1 MDHHFPQSLGGT
13 PAIPDPAQIATFI
26 DVVCGHCDG
35 LIPVRA
41 YVDKGQDLNRVPQ
54 TIWTPADAAAAPKI
68 AEFSRLAADA
78 GMGVFV
84 VPGTVAEIGQAKAAD
99 VRQMQTILV
108 DLDSGDINAKRDHL
122 ALHLGEPTLEIASGG
137 LTAEGQCKLHL
148 YWRLSEPA
156 AGDDIALL
164 CRVRG
169 EIAGKVGGDLS
180 FRSAHQPIR
189 VAGSIYRKGGERR
202 LVNILHHRGANE
214 AHLEEVAAAVT
225 AMPMLPGL
233 IAAIHPSTSKPS
245 LDTILTNPVHEGGED
260 AWTRFDGAS
269 AAIGH
274 YVRMVHEG
282 RLSKAEG
289 WEAICA
295 FNAAMLRP
303 SWPLERL
310 REEADR
316 ISKRHRERNGPA
328 AAATVA
334 RAPRSLPA
342 LSLGALLDDSGPM
355 PDDIIAP
362 RVLTPG
368 GMLVVGGAPKVGK
381 SDFLICMLVHL
392 AAGRPFLRF
401 TPPRPLRI
409 FYLQA
414 EIQYHYLRERLQ
426 AIRLDQQVMA
436 AARDNLIVTPKLNLL
451 LDEKGVALAIDAI
464 ARYFPDAPPDII
476 CIDPIRNVFDGGPDG
491 GGENDNAA
499 MLFFLQQR
507 VEALRDAAAPDAGL
521 ILAHHTKKLTKKQ
534 VGEDPFQALSGASS
548 LRGFYTSGIIMHRP
562 LEGRGERRLEIE
574 LRNGPA
580 LEPMLIDKRGGQWME
595 VDANN
600 DRLVRQE
607 IGGLLDAERVRKH
620 DVILGILL
628 DEAAAGRLYTSTQF
642 AEKFENQAGL
652 GGKHTIRDRTSVLAT
667 KGYIKFV
674 REGAS
679 YGLGGTTS
687 KFGFMCTEGMAF
699 PGTDEVA
706 DGDTGELHR
715 DMLDVLP
722 SHFKCPQS
730 GGPLPVENPRIWVYP
745 EEDQ

>member
-1 MDHHFPQSLGGT
+1 MN
-13 PAIPDPAQIATFI
+13 
-26 DVVCGHCDG
+26 
-35 LIPVRA
+35 RA
-41 YVDKGQDLNRVPQ
+41 PQ
-54 TIWTPADAAAAPKI
+54 TIWTPADTDAASKV
-68 AEFSRLAADA
+68 AEFARSAADA

-84 VPGTVAEIGQAKAAD
+84 VPGTVAQTGQAKAAD
-99 VRQMQTILV
+99 VRKMQTILV
-108 DLDSGDINAKRDHL
+108 DLDHGDINAKRDHL
-122 ALHLGEPTLEIASGG
+122 ARYLGEPSLEIASGG
-137 LTAEGQCKLHL
+137 VTPEGQCKLHL

-156 AGDDIALL
+156 VDDDIALL
-164 CRVRG
+164 CRIRG
-169 EIAGKVGGDLS
+169 DMARKVGGDLS

-202 LVNILHHRGANE
+202 LVNILHHRSANE
-214 AHLEEVAAAVT
+214 VHLEEMVEAVT

-233 IAAIHPSTSKPS
+233 NPAAQSPTSKPS
-245 LDTILTNPVHEGGED
+245 LDQILTTPVRAGGED

-274 YVRMVHEG
+274 YVRMIHEG
-282 RLSKAEG
+282 RLSKTEG
-289 WEAICA
+289 WEAICE

-303 SWPLERL
+303 SWPFERL

-316 ISKRHRERNGPA
+316 ISERHYERNGPA
-328 AAATVA
+328 AAGTAV

-401 TPPRPLRI
+401 IPPRPLRI

-426 AIRLDQQVMA
+426 AIRLDQQVLA

-451 LDEKGVALAIDAI
+451 LDDKGVALAIDAI
-464 ARYFPDAPPDII
+464 TRYFPDAPPDII

-507 VEALRDAAAPDAGL
+507 VEALRDAAAPEAGL

-548 LRGFYTSGIIMHRP
+548 LRGFYTAGVIMHRP
-562 LEGRGERRLEIE
+562 IESSGERRLEIE

-580 LEPMLIDKRGGQWME
+580 LEPMLIDKRGGQWVE
-595 VDANN
+595 VDVNN

-607 IGGLLDAERVRKH
+607 IGSLLDAERVRKH
-620 DVILGILL
+620 DVILEILL
-628 DEAAAGRLYTSTQF
+628 DEAASGRLYTAAQF

-674 REGAS
+674 RDGGP
-679 YGLGGTTS
+679 YGLGTTTS
-687 KFGFMCTEGMAF
+687 KFGFMCTEHMAF

-706 DGDTGELHR
+706 DTDTGELHNN
-715 DMLDVLP
+715 MLDVLP

-730 GGPLPVENPRIWVYP
+730 GGSLPVENPRVWVYP
-745 EEDQ
+745 EESQ